1 MYSSLSLPL
10 VLLPFRRIKDQAFG
24 PGSFWV
30 TETRVLPERGGAVLL
45 RGNLRRPGQ
54 EAAVFEEVAAA
65 VARLCGEMAAAAGV
79 WQAAGSFWV
88 VGVGCLRWWAP
99 WPGCAVVMESVPNCS
114 DPTLPPVLVY
124 WIHEVV
130 FVSIMS

>member
-1 MYSSLSLPL
+1 M
-10 VLLPFRRIKDQAFG
+10 
-24 PGSFWV
+24 
-30 TETRVLPERGGAVLL
+30 LL

-99 WPGCAVVMESVPNCS
+99 WPGCAVRGGAAAP
-114 DPTLPPVLVY
+114 LVLLLLLLRRRLLHPLSRRWGVGGRAAAG
-124 WIHEVV
+124 IGEGLALGE
-130 FVSIMS
+130 